1 MQNYYFTYWIARY
14 GKDTFKNLADR
25 ICQKIKMPIEIIKIV
40 SKDEVLLQY
49 CLVVYYVVTLNYFG
63 LNKRQISLML
73 DLGLT
78 PGTSVAFPPGEIL
91 EDQRELIPE
100 IEEYIR
106 RDLNLYNKWGGV

>member
-14 GKDTFKNLADR
+14 GKETFKNLADR
-25 ICQKIKMPIEIIKIV
+25 ICQKIKIPIEIIK
-40 SKDEVLLQY
+40 SFNKDEVLLQY

-63 LNKRQISLML
+63 LNKRQITLML

-78 PGTSVAFPPGEIL
+78 PGTSVAFPLGEIL
-91 EDQRELIPE
+91 EAQKEVIPE

-106 RDLNLYNKWGGV
+106 KDFKFYKK